1 MISSLCLRRASIALF
16 SVLLVGLHP
25 IASAQTNQAR
35 LSGVG
40 SIESR
45 LNLNALNSQT
55 FSPFLL
61 SPSRSKDISASSMQI
76 PDTPQR
82 SFTEKGLGA
91 GHAHSLLPAEQ
102 TSLHNLLVLPP
113 DQLSL
118 KDIAAIKPKH
128 LQLSPANVNGQT
140 TNKDFD

>member
-1 MISSLCLRRASIALF
+1 MISSRCLRRASLALF
-16 SVLLVGLHP
+16 SLLLTGPHP

-35 LSGVG
+35 IGGVG

-55 FSPFLL
+55 LNPSSLR
-61 SPSRSKDISASSMQI
+61 PSRSKDISTNSMQ
-76 PDTPQR
+76 TLGASQH

-91 GHAHSLLPAEQ
+91 VHAHSLLPSEQ

-113 DQLSL
+113 DQLRL
-118 KDIAAIKPKH
+118 KDIAATKPKH

-140 TNKDFD
+140 TNKALD

>member
-1 MISSLCLRRASIALF
+1 MISSRCLRRVSLAPF
-16 SVLLVGLHP
+16 SLLLVGLHP
-25 IASAQTNQAR
+25 IASAQTSQAR

-45 LNLNALNSQT
+45 LNLNALKSQT
-55 FSPFLL
+55 LSLSLL
-61 SPSRSKDISASSMQI
+61 SPSRSKDISESSMQI

-82 SFTEKGLGA
+82 SFTENGLGA

-113 DQLSL
+113 DQLSP
-118 KDIAAIKPKH
+118 KDIAATKPKH
-128 LQLSPANVNGQT
+128 LRLSPANVNGQT
-140 TNKDFD
+140 SNKARE